1 MVAGGPWSVAT
12 SGGGKDIDP
21 AGESDLSRQVEVG
34 LEAPLVAHLEDVSG
48 VLCTEG
54 AARGLAG
61 RHPLKM
67 QLNR

>member
-1 MVAGGPWSVAT
+1 MYAD
-12 SGGGKDIDP
+12 GKGIYP
-21 AGESDLSRQVEVG
+21 AGESDLSRKVEVE

-54 AARGLAG
+54 ASRGLAG

-67 QLNR
+67 QLHR